1 MLIMFG
7 VGLLGTAF
15 LTLNIYFLVLTGLP
29 VIRCFDI
36 NIGGFCLALLIM
48 PFSSLISDKFGR
60 RPVYL
65 VGIMGTVITL
75 AVVGGLGYASPLNK
89 SADWALAVI
98 L

>member
-1 MLIMFG
+1 MIIMFG
-7 VGLLGTAF
+7 TGLLGTAF

-29 VIRCFDI
+29 VIHCFDI

-48 PFSSLISDKFGR
+48 PFTSVISDRVGR
-60 RPVYL
+60 RPMYL
-65 VGIMGTVITL
+65 SGILGTVIAL

-89 SADWALAVI
+89 AADWALAVI